1 MGTSFFF
8 VSGFVPTSDGRINF
22 FNFHNNSIF
31 NVDPTFSPNLWFA
44 KICINIWESTCQTQD
59 NQDYFRFR
67 RAPKVCKYY
76 FELVTT
82 GKFFNCFTLPQHQ
95 IHPLYSPPVHS
106 PILCKL
112 FRLSGDCVEICRRPV
127 CLSILQRRDS
137 DFVIS
142 TGEVDFPVIRGF
154 DVGKNFW
161 I

>member
-1 MGTSFFF
+1 MGTSVFF
-8 VSGFVPTSDGRINF
+8 VSGFVPSSNGRINF
-22 FNFHNNSIF
+22 FHFHNNSIF

-44 KICINIWESTCQTQD
+44 KICINIWDSTCQTPD
-59 NQDYFRFR
+59 NQDHFRFR

-112 FRLSGDCVEICRRPV
+112 FRLSGDCVEICYLPQTSS
-127 CLSILQRRDS
+127 LSEYSSDS
-137 DFVIS
+137 
-142 TGEVDFPVIRGF
+142 
-154 DVGKNFW
+154 
-161 I
+161 